1 MNCLRSYKIKD
12 FSTNVEGEVNRLR
25 SQVDLFWQKEVRAYR
40 RFGLKDGMRVL
51 ECGSGPGHVIEN
63 LLKACPG
70 CRATAVEIDPYLVA
84 ILKERLDG
92 RCDISEQSIMELGF
106 ASGSF
111 DFVITRL
118 VLEHLPDPLGA
129 VREVYRVLKPGGR
142 AVFVDNDFAMHLR
155 THPEIPE
162 LSDLYDAYCRL
173 RVDEGGNPLIGRE
186 LPSLLRKGGFTDV
199 DLEVVCA
206 HSTVTGDDM
215 FLKSEGVG
223 IPSQLVKEGY
233 LPSGLLDRLAVK
245 WHRVLRHEHHS
256 IFRQLFV
263 SGGEKRASGSRGIP
277 RLHGEAGSANRLG
290 REGQGIASGRGLGPH
305 QVMAAQPHERLALLK
320 AYLVTRV
327 ADALGAS
334 PESLEGGMRVS
345 DLGFDSLMAVEV
357 MDEVESQWGVCLS
370 LMDFFEGQSLD
381 DITVTLHGR
390 LFQEAPKEPDE
401 ALAEEPQAV
410 PSAVTGPDDDVVEWE
425 EGEI

>member
-1 MNCLRSYKIKD
+1 ME

-40 RFGLKDGMRVL
+40 QFGLEDGMRVL

-63 LLKACPG
+63 LLRECPG
-70 CRATAVEIDPYLVA
+70 CRATAVEIDPYLVEV
-84 ILKERLDG
+84 LKERLGG
-92 RCDISEQSIMELGF
+92 RCDISEQSIMDLGF
-106 ASGSF
+106 ASECF

-118 VLEHLPDPLGA
+118 VLEHLPDPLSA
-129 VREVYRVLKPGGR
+129 VREVHRVLKPGGR

-155 THPEIPE
+155 THPEISE
-162 LSDLYDAYCRL
+162 LKDLYDAYCRL
-173 RVDEGGNPLIGRE
+173 RVAEGGNPRIGRE
-186 LPSLLRKGGFTDV
+186 LPSLLRKGGFANV

-233 LPSGLLDRLAVK
+233 LPSGILDQLAVK

-263 SGGEKRASGSRGIP
+263 SGGEKLSPGATGISRSHARSHGGAAEGPQGRP
-277 RLHGEAGSANRLG
+277 RDPGG
-290 REGQGIASGRGLGPH
+290 RMDPH
-305 QVMAAQPHERLALLK
+305 QVFSVPPEERHDFLK
-320 AYLVTRV
+320 AYLAGCMTDVLALSPDALDGETRV
-327 ADALGAS
+327 S
-334 PESLEGGMRVS
+334 E
-345 DLGFDSLMAVEV
+345 LGFDSLMAVEV
-357 MDEVESQWGVCLS
+357 IDGVESALGVCLS

-381 DITVTLHGR
+381 EITVTLHDRLLQQASGEPAAEPLPSGEVPDRRAQGTQSPRGR
-390 LFQEAPKEPDE
+390 PDE
-401 ALAEEPQAV
+401 D
-410 PSAVTGPDDDVVEWE
+410 TVEWE
-425 EGEI
+425 EGDL

>member
-1 MNCLRSYKIKD
+1 MNCLRSYKIKE

-40 RFGLKDGMRVL
+40 QFGLEDGMRVL

-63 LLKACPG
+63 LLQACPA

-84 ILKERLDG
+84 VLKERLGG
-92 RCDISEQSIMELGF
+92 RCDISEQSIMALGF
-106 ASGSF
+106 AAESF

-129 VREVYRVLKPGGR
+129 VREVLRVLKPGGR

-155 THPEIPE
+155 THPEISE
-162 LSDLYDAYCRL
+162 LKDLYDAYCRL
-173 RVDEGGNPLIGRE
+173 RVAEGGNPRIGRE
-186 LPSLLRKGGFTDV
+186 LPSLLRKGGFAGV

-233 LPSGLLDRLAVK
+233 LPSELLDQLAVK
-245 WHRVLRHEHHS
+245 WHRVLRHEHHCL
-256 IFRQLFV
+256 FRQLFV
-263 SGGEKRASGSRGIP
+263 SGGEKPASGGLRWPRGT
-277 RLHGEAGSANRLG
+277 GASDGQAGLSSPLG
-290 REGQGIASGRGLGPH
+290 SGGGVDPQ
-305 QVMAAQPHERLALLK
+305 QVFAARPHERPALLK
-320 AYLVTRV
+320 AYIVGCV
-327 ADALGAS
+327 ADALGLS
-334 PESLEGGMRVS
+334 PDSLDGGTRVS

-357 MDEVESQWGVCLS
+357 IDGVEAQWGVCLS

-381 DITVTLHGR
+381 DITATLHEKV
-390 LFQEAPKEPDE
+390 FQAALEVQAPVAQGMESDRVGSGE
-401 ALAEEPQAV
+401 DAV
-410 PSAVTGPDDDVVEWE
+410 HWE
-425 EGEI
+425 EGDL

>member
-1 MNCLRSYKIKD
+1 MHCSRSYRIKE

-25 SQVDLFWQKEVRAYR
+25 SQVDLFWQKEVEAYR

-63 LLKACPG
+63 LLTAYPG
-70 CRATAVEIDPYLVA
+70 CRATAIEVDPYLVA
-84 ILKERLDG
+84 ILKERLEG
-92 RCDISEQSIMELGF
+92 RCDISEQSIMDLGF
-106 ASGSF
+106 TSGSF

-129 VREVYRVLKPGGR
+129 VREVHRVLKPGGR

-155 THPEIPE
+155 TQPEIPE
-162 LSDLYDAYCRL
+162 LGELYEAYCRL

-186 LPSLLRKGGFTDV
+186 LPPLLRKGGFIDV

-206 HSTVTGDDM
+206 HSAVTGDDM

-223 IPSQLVKEGY
+223 IPSQLVKDGY

-277 RLHGEAGSANRLG
+277 KLHVAPGTPRAVERGG
-290 REGQGIASGRGLGPH
+290 HGDGCVTGLGPG
-305 QVMAAQPHERLALLK
+305 QVLAAQPHDRLDLLTSYVV
-320 AYLVTRV
+320 ARV
-327 ADALGAS
+327 ADALGIS
-334 PESLEGGMRVS
+334 PESLEGGMRIN

-357 MDEVESQWGVCLS
+357 MDEVESQWGVSLS

-381 DITVTLHGR
+381 DITATLYGQ
-390 LFQEAPKEPDE
+390 LFEEAPKGP
-401 ALAEEPQAV
+401 AEESQAM
-410 PSAVTGPDDDVVEWE
+410 SGDATGSDEDVVEWE
-425 EGEI
+425 EGDL